1 MGAQALMTQNWTAAK
16 LQRHAQQ
23 LSPAALATV
32 AAVTGVAS
40 PEALTTTHV
49 RPVYTRTNRAIAEQS
64 SIRRVMLN

>member
-1 MGAQALMTQNWTAAK
+1 MTQNWTAAK

-40 PEALTTTHV
+40 PETLEEGLGTLTPAGLSALRMSLV
-49 RPVYTRTNRAIAEQS
+49 D
-64 SIRRVMLN
+64 MGL